1 MTEAAV
7 RNNLGQLLLRMGR
20 FKAAEENLIE
30 AIRLARRMD
39 ATARLLHHLEN
50 MARVQQAVG
59 ETEKAEKVWQEL
71 LDLAIGMGYWESEIV
86 ARCGLG
92 FLLLDAGDS
101 DRAREEHDA
110 ARSLLHDDA
119 WTECR
124 EDLDM
129 LAARLAANDGDVQA
143 ATRILE
149 HAEAELVSRDP
160 YLWATFRLLH
170 AELVFLDN
178 ATQAEQMV
186 HECLETFGK
195 LGAEPMMERVNQ
207 LLARIGG

>member
-1 MTEAAV
+1 
-7 RNNLGQLLLRMGR
+7 MGR
-20 FKAAEENLIE
+20 FQAAEENLLE

-59 ETEKAEKVWQEL
+59 EGERAEKVWQEL
-71 LDLAIGMGYWESEIV
+71 LDLSKGMGYWESEIV
-86 ARCGLG
+86 GHCGLG
-92 FLLLDAGDS
+92 FLFLDAGDS
-101 DRAREEHDA
+101 DRARAEHDA
-110 ARSLLHDDA
+110 ARPLLHDEA

-129 LAARLAANDGDVQA
+129 LAARLAAHDGDVEA
-143 ATRILE
+143 AVRILGD
-149 HAEAELVSRDP
+149 AEAELVSRDP
-160 YLWATFRLLH
+160 YLWATFRLMH

-195 LGAEPMMERVNQ
+195 LRTQPMMERANQ